1 MLRGN
6 GEVLLRLTKSNDPMV
21 SLTDASE
28 VLGCAEN
35 VLRVTIQQAPE
46 RLGFPAILIGNR
58 VKIPRVP
65 FLRFMGVEV

>member
-28 VLGCAEN
+28 VMGCAEN

>member
-65 FLRFMGVEV
+65 CLRFMGVEV